1 MPTIVPNE
9 PPSISLPYRLAI
21 IGDSP
26 SKDDSMTGRLFTGAP
41 GNVLQALLT
50 NHAII
55 RPGVLM
61 ANIINSTPPK
71 HPKRPGTYYS
81 YENYIND
88 GIDSEHILSDGR
100 RNLAQALAEFKPHC
114 CLLLGSGP
122 IVAAG
127 ITHPISSFRG
137 TIF

>member
-9 PPSISLPYRLAI
+9 PPSITLPYRLAI

-71 HPKRPGTYYS
+71 TRRKPKEFIKIKGARQ
-81 YENYIND
+81 NNLKNIVL
-88 GIDSEHILSDGR
+88 HLFF
-100 RNLAQALAEFKPHC
+100 RN
-114 CLLLGSGP
+114 
-122 IVAAG
+122 
-127 ITHPISSFRG
+127 
-137 TIF
+137 